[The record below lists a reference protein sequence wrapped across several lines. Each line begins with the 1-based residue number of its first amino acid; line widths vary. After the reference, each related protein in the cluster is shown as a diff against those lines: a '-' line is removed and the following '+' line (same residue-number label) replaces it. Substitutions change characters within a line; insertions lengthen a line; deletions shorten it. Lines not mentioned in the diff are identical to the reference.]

1 MSEEILI
8 NVTPRETRV
17 ALVENGMLQEVH
29 VERASRRGYV
39 GNIYKG
45 KVSRVMPGMQ
55 AAFVE
60 IGLDRAAFLH
70 ASDIVRPTAPL
81 PEDGGEAPPGAPLP
95 TPPINELLRDGQ
107 EIIVQV
113 VKDPI
118 GTKGARLTTH
128 LSIPSRYLVLL
139 PYSKVL
145 GVSVRI
151 EDESERQRLKELL
164 VELTSGQAE
173 PAANDP
179 APPAARHGVPE
190 PPEVALLPPPR
201 ALAAGLTPRPLV
213 AALSAAARGDPEV
226 GWPQAGPP
234 PITNPANA
242 QPRLAGLAQPA
253 APLAAPG
260 SAAAPALRPVPAPV
274 DRFGYIVRTNAEGQP
289 REALAEDIAYLG
301 RLWSVVQEN
310 IARASVGE
318 RVYEDLNLP
327 LRALRDLM
335 RPSVESVRIDSRET
349 LERALDFV
357 RRFMPELVDRVEH
370 YPGERPIF
378 DLYGVE
384 DEIQKALRKEVPLK
398 SGGHLVIDQTEAMTT
413 IDVNTGAF
421 LGSRNLE
428 ETVFR
433 TNLEAAQAAARQ
445 LRLRN
450 LGGIVI
456 VDFIDMAD
464 EEHRRQVLR
473 QLHKAMARDRAKATV
488 YDMSALGLVEMTRK
502 RTTESLARQLCEP
515 CPTCSGRGIL
525 KTAETVTYEIF
536 REITRAVRQFEAK
549 QLLVLAAPQVVNRI
563 LEEDSAAVA
572 ELEEFIGKTIRF
584 QPEEHYSQEQY
595 DVVLL

>member
-60 IGLDRAAFLH
+60 IGLERAAFLH
-70 ASDIVRPTAPL
+70 ASDVVRSYASL
-81 PEDGGEAPPGAPLP
+81 IGDNGDGAPTP
-95 TPPINELLRDGQ
+95 TPPINELVRDGQ
-107 EIIVQV
+107 DIVVQV

-128 LSIPSRYLVLL
+128 LSIPSRCLVLL

-151 EDESERQRLKELL
+151 EDEAERARLKDLL
-164 VELTSGQAE
+164 TELTT
-173 PAANDP
+173 P
-179 APPAARHGVPE
+179 PPAEG
-190 PPEVALLPPPR
+190 
-201 ALAAGLTPRPLV
+201 G
-213 AALSAAARGDPEV
+213 
-226 GWPQAGPP
+226 
-234 PITNPANA
+234 
-242 QPRLAGLAQPA
+242 
-253 APLAAPG
+253 APTGRSL
-260 SAAAPALRPVPAPV
+260 
-274 DRFGYIVRTNAEGQP
+274 GYIVRTNAEGES
-289 REALAEDIAYLG
+289 REALAEDVDYLG
-301 RLWSVVQEN
+301 RLWTTVQEN
-310 IARASVGE
+310 IVRAKVGE
-318 RVYEDLNLP
+318 RIYEDLSLP

-335 RPSVESVRIDSRET
+335 RPSIEKVRVDSRET
-349 LERALDFV
+349 LDRAMRFV
-357 RRFMPELVDRVEH
+357 QQFMPELAERVEH

-384 DEIQKALRKEVPLK
+384 DEIQKALKKDVPLK
-398 SGGHLVIDQTEAMTT
+398 SGGYLIVDQTEAMTT

-450 LGGIVI
+450 LGGII
-456 VDFIDMAD
+456 IIDFIDMVD
-464 EEHRRQVLR
+464 EEHQRQVLR
-473 QLHKAMARDRAKATV
+473 QLQKSMARDHAKATV
-488 YDMSALGLVEMTRK
+488 YDMSPLGLVEMTRK
-502 RTTESLARQLCEP
+502 RTTESLERQLCEP
-515 CPTCSGRGIL
+515 CPTCAGRGSL

-549 QLLVLAAPQVVNRI
+549 QLLVLAAPKVVNRI